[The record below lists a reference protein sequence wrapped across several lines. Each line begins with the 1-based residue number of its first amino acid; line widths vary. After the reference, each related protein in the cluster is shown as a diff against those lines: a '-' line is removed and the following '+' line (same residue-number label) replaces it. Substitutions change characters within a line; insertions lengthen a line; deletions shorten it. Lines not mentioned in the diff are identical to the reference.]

1 MPGKLK
7 MKKMIFSFLLF
18 LLMGFVTIL
27 AGCVLV
33 SVFSRF
39 PVLLMEGHWP
49 SYSSANFLDDFNFS
63 LFNGVVFDSL
73 MFIVNLFLKMKKYK
87 S

>member
-1 MPGKLK
+1 
-7 MKKMIFSFLLF
+7 MKKILFSFLLF
-18 LLMGFVTIL
+18 LLIGFITLL

-39 PVLLMEGHWP
+39 PALLIEGHWP
-49 SYSSANFLDDFNFS
+49 SYSIANFLDDFNFS
-63 LFNGVVFDSL
+63 LFNGVIFGTL
-73 MFIVNLFLKMKKYK
+73 MFFVNLFLTMKKYK

>member
-1 MPGKLK
+1 

-33 SVFSRF
+33 PVFSRF

>member
-1 MPGKLK
+1 
-7 MKKMIFSFLLF
+7 MKKILFYFLPF

-33 SVFSRF
+33 SVFSRL
-39 PVLLMEGHWP
+39 PVLLIEGHWP
-49 SYSSANFLDDFNFS
+49 SYSITNFLDDFNFS
-63 LFNGVVFDSL
+63 FFNGVVFGTL
-73 MFIVNLFLKMKKYK
+73 MFFVNLFLKMKKYK

>member
-1 MPGKLK
+1 

-39 PVLLMEGHWP
+39 LVLLIEGHWP

-63 LFNGVVFDSL
+63 LFNGVVFGSL